1 VAAGSMVAS
10 AVSLIVRHRRV
21 GSEQR
26 QQIKWLVYGGVVV
39 VGTICVGGLITLWS
53 VPINYLHIRTRSDAN
68 PIRLRDPRRPD
79 ELRRILLLG
88 ASVDKEM
95 LQLDSPIDAP
105 YRKG

>member
-1 VAAGSMVAS
+1 VGVTGSIVAAGSMVAS

-26 QQIKWLVYGGVVV
+26 QQIKWLAYGGVVV

-53 VPINYLHIRTRSDAN
+53 VPINYLHLRTRSDAN

-79 ELRRILLLG
+79 E
-88 ASVDKEM
+88 E
-95 LQLDSPIDAP
+95 DSPS
-105 YRKG
+105 RRFGG